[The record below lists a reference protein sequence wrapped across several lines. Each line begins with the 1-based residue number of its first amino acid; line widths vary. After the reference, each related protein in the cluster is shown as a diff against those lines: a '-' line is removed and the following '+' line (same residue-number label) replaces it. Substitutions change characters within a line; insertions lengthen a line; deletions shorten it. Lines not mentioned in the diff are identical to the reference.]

1 MAVPSAQ
8 QQPSPTPKAE
18 PAHNVYVLTGCLAA
32 GVDTAATFKL
42 TDASSIGQAAPGG
55 KAEAGPVGTSGQATP
70 GQKMSYE
77 LRPRIGRQRARA
89 RR

>member
-8 QQPSPTPKAE
+8 QQPAPTPKAE

-55 KAEAGPVGTSGQATP
+55 KATFIAQRMRNAGRVIASDISEERLQ
-70 GQKMSYE
+70 SV
-77 LRPRIGRQRARA
+77 QRNCAR
-89 RR
+89 